1 MGDLLLLTRPVPEDH
16 RPSQQRSLLKERCQ
30 VSPGA
35 LMRALILALILLFPA
50 WAMATPR
57 SIHVE
62 WGYTPPTKPAVT
74 GFRLY
79 QEGVAVH
86 DWAGPYVCDGDA
98 TVDLTATI
106 TNFTLTATFS
116 DGTESPHSAPFA
128 FNPSV
133 TTAIKFVWLKHGNRP
148 VPMSKPKG
156 VRLR

>member
-1 MGDLLLLTRPVPEDH
+1 MDD
-16 RPSQQRSLLKERCQ
+16 C
-30 VSPGA
+30 
-35 LMRALILALILLFPA
+35 LMRALILALILLCPA

-62 WGYTPPTKPAVT
+62 WGYTLPSEPAVT

-86 DWAGPYVCDGDA
+86 DWLGADVRAGDA

-106 TNFTLTATFS
+106 TNFTLTAIFI
-116 DGTESPHSAPFA
+116 DYTESQHSAPSA
-128 FNPSV
+128 FNPNAPG
-133 TTAIKFVWLKHGNRP
+133 TIKFVWLKHGNRP

>member
-1 MGDLLLLTRPVPEDH
+1 
-16 RPSQQRSLLKERCQ
+16 
-30 VSPGA
+30 
-35 LMRALILALILLFPA
+35 MRTLILALILLCPTL
-50 WAMATPR
+50 AMATPR
-57 SIHVE
+57 SIRVE
-62 WGYTPPTKPAVT
+62 WGYTPPSEPAVT

-86 DWAGPYVCDGDA
+86 YWTGADVRAGEA

-106 TNFTLTATFS
+106 TNFTLTATFADS
-116 DGTESPHSAPFA
+116 TESPHSAPFA

-133 TTAIKFVWLKHGNRP
+133 QTTIKFVWLKHGNRP

>member
-1 MGDLLLLTRPVPEDH
+1 MECKLSR
-16 RPSQQRSLLKERCQ
+16 
-30 VSPGA
+30 
-35 LMRALILALILLFPA
+35 LIITLILLCPT

-62 WGYTPPTKPAVT
+62 WGYTPPSEPAVT

-86 DWAGPYVCDGDA
+86 DWLGADVRAGDA

-106 TNFTLTATFS
+106 TNFTLTATFADS
-116 DGTESPHSAPFA
+116 TESPHSAPYA
-128 FNPSV
+128 FYAGQAGNL
-133 TTAIKFVWLKHGNRP
+133 KFVWLKPGNAP
-148 VPMSKPKG
+148 VLIVKPGG

>member
-1 MGDLLLLTRPVPEDH
+1 MIKALLLVFVLT
-16 RPSQQRSLLKERCQ
+16 
-30 VSPGA
+30 A
-35 LMRALILALILLFPA
+35 PA

-62 WGYTPPTKPAVT
+62 WGYTPPSEPAVT
-74 GFRLY
+74 RFRLY

-86 DWAGPYVCDGDA
+86 DWLGADVRAGDA

-106 TNFTLTATFS
+106 TNFTLTATFADS
-116 DGTESPHSAPFA
+116 TESPHSAPFA
-128 FNPSV
+128 FDP
-133 TTAIKFVWLKHGNRP
+133 TTPTTIKFVWLKHGNRP